1 MAEEMKLAKRL
12 RMFKNFD
19 EATIV
24 AAITTTGLDYRGLK
38 QANEGMEALYNKCQ
52 DIQEN
57 QPKTTVSPMP
67 KQNKEQLFKLFM
79 DQFLKDLAKYELS
92 QELDQFE
99 IGIGG
104 YLSFR
109 QKMIGDF
116 DIRLRE
122 TYLTEIDKVQKR
134 INRVDLL
141 LAHDRG
147 FIWNQEQSTHDPKVD
162 GSWKERVQ
170 TLGYSHRTITNY
182 ISFYLLSTTY
192 PRILTSSA
200 YFSEWCAFL
209 PKFKEE
215 ITKNT
220 TLSIRCS
227 EPLMME

>member
-24 AAITTTGLDYRGLK
+24 AAITTTGLDYRDLK
-38 QANEGMEALYNKCQ
+38 NANEAMENLYNNCN

-57 QPKTTVSPMP
+57 QPKTTASPVP

-79 DQFLKDLAKYELS
+79 DQFLKDLVKYELS
-92 QELDQFE
+92 QDLDRFQ

-109 QKMIGDF
+109 QQMFGDF
-116 DIRLRE
+116 NIRLRDA
-122 TYLTEIDKVQKR
+122 YLTEIDKVQKG

-147 FIWNQEQSTHDPKVD
+147 FIGNQEQSAHDPKFN

-170 TLGYSHRTITNY
+170 TLGYSHRTISNY
-182 ISFYLLSTTY
+182 MNFYQLSSAY

-200 YFSEWCAFL
+200 YFSEWCTFL
-209 PKFKEE
+209 PKIKEE

-227 EPLMME
+227 QPLMME

>member
-24 AAITTTGLDYRGLK
+24 AAITTTTGLDYRDLK
-38 QANEGMEALYNKCQ
+38 NANEAMENLYKNCK
-52 DIQEN
+52 DIEEN
-57 QPKTTVSPMP
+57 QPKTTASPVP

-92 QELDQFE
+92 QDLDHFE

-109 QKMIGDF
+109 QQMFGDF
-116 DIRLRE
+116 NTGLRDA
-122 TYLTEIDKVQKR
+122 YLTEINKVQKG

-147 FIWNQEQSTHDPKVD
+147 FIWNQEQSANDPKVN
-162 GSWKERVQ
+162 GSWKERVH
-170 TLGYSHRTITNY
+170 TLGYSHRTISNY
-182 ISFYLLSTTY
+182 INFYQLSSTY
-192 PRILTSSA
+192 PRILT
-200 YFSEWCAFL
+200 
-209 PKFKEE
+209 
-215 ITKNT
+215 
-220 TLSIRCS
+220 
-227 EPLMME
+227 